1 MFRLLSVFFWFVL
14 PLYRKIFNSK
24 ICMMMTW
31 WQNLSLCNF
40 NFLCCACLA
49 WLHFLHFEIVIEWHW
64 NQNFILDDENA
75 TDLGLFSETMSRES
89 SESSA
94 VFPPNAEEQNPPTTT
109 PPKSAPARHSPPASK
124 LPTAIPRPTTASTLR
139 KSPPAVQKKTSPPAA
154 TSTPTRVGSGVVTL
168 KKSPN
173 VKKAALGTSANTA
186 NNNNN
191 STNTQSRSQISPNQM
206 THHFRSHRNDFA
218 TLSPKNLN
226 ISLDFLTEVDEKGQK
241 YIADENSGM
250 FLYIDLHGHAS
261 KKGIFMYGNHL
272 PTTQEAVECMLLPRL
287 MSLNCQHFHFD
298 ACNFSEKNMYLK

>member
-1 MFRLLSVFFWFVL
+1 MAVTEFRQLLNSVL
-14 PLYRKIFNSK
+14 PRLIFSFF
-24 ICMMMTW
+24 CF
-31 WQNLSLCNF
+31 S
-40 NFLCCACLA
+40 
-49 WLHFLHFEIVIEWHW
+49 
-64 NQNFILDDENA
+64 LDDENA
-75 TDLGLFSETMSRES
+75 TDMGLFSGTVSRES
-89 SESSA
+89 SESSSDQQHQQQLT
-94 VFPPNAEEQNPPTTT
+94 PPNDVSS
-109 PPKSAPARHSPPASK
+109 PPKSAPASRQSPSSK
-124 LPTAIPRPTTASTLR
+124 LPSAIPRPNTSGNAR
-139 KSPPAVQKKTSPPAA
+139 KSPPSKRSPAQPIA
-154 TSTPTRVGSGVVTL
+154 TPTRVGSGVVNI
-168 KKSPN
+168 KKNLTRKP
-173 VKKAALGTSANTA
+173 ALGMSASANGGGGGSNVQPTTTTP
-186 NNNNN
+186 NNNQNQR
-191 STNTQSRSQISPNQM
+191 TQISPNQM